1 MSTSQSLTPYAT
13 RVQAPAHTQARRRR
27 DAEPCALVHEP
38 PAPLLRLAGGAEP
51 SSDMLSTQ
59 KGAKA
64 GTTAR
69 PLGSCSA
76 VRASPK
82 TAAVQMLQMA
92 SVRVLDLAAQD
103 RQAVRADLDAS
114 LRDVG
119 IAFVHMSDAQLD
131 AKDR

>member
-1 MSTSQSLTPYAT
+1 MRNHARWWSTSRPRPCSAWPG
-13 RVQAPAHTQARRRR
+13 ARS
-27 DAEPCALVHEP
+27 P
-38 PAPLLRLAGGAEP
+38 PETSCLAKGRKGGYN
-51 SSDMLSTQ
+51 S
-59 KGAKA
+59 
-64 GTTAR
+64 R

>member
-1 MSTSQSLTPYAT
+1 MRNHARWWSTS
-13 RVQAPAHTQARRRR
+13 
-27 DAEPCALVHEP
+27 
-38 PAPLLRLAGGAEP
+38 
-51 SSDMLSTQ
+51 
-59 KGAKA
+59 
-64 GTTAR
+64 R
-69 PLGSCSA
+69 PRPCSA
-76 VRASPK
+76 WPGARSPPETSCLAK
-82 TAAVQMLQMA
+82 GRKGGYNSPSTGFVLRCSREPKNGGVQMLQMA

>member
-1 MSTSQSLTPYAT
+1 MRNHARWCTSRPRPCSAWPGARSPPVTCCLRKRAQR
-13 RVQAPAHTQARRRR
+13 RVQQP
-27 DAEPCALVHEP
+27 VHWVR
-38 PAPLLRLAGGAEP
+38 APLFARA
-51 SSDMLSTQ
+51 Q
-59 KGAKA
+59 K
-64 GTTAR
+64 
-69 PLGSCSA
+69 
-76 VRASPK
+76 
-82 TAAVQMLQMA
+82 AVQMLQMA

>member
-1 MSTSQSLTPYAT
+1 
-13 RVQAPAHTQARRRR
+13 
-27 DAEPCALVHEP
+27 
-38 PAPLLRLAGGAEP
+38 
-51 SSDMLSTQ
+51 
-59 KGAKA
+59 
-64 GTTAR
+64 
-69 PLGSCSA
+69 
-76 VRASPK
+76 
-82 TAAVQMLQMA
+82 MLQMA